1 MNPRC
6 KRPCD
11 MNSSST
17 KMLQIARKMRGS
29 NSKLLQNA
37 VEMAASSS
45 KMLQIARKRTGQEIK
60 KNKTE
65 KKTNPFPS
73 PSFNWTKR

>member
-1 MNPRC
+1 
-6 KRPCD
+6 
-11 MNSSST
+11 
-17 KMLQIARKMRGS
+17 MLQIARKMRGS

-60 KNKTE
+60 KTKRKKKNK
-65 KKTNPFPS
+65 PFPIPKFQLDEEIDS
-73 PSFNWTKR
+73 WGDKSVLIR